1 MLVLQGEHG
10 EQWEGGGGGAAAAA
24 GEEQCGRGGGGPG
37 ARRRLENTVRLGE
50 EGRRAGGSLDQA
62 AMSRWAGRVSR
73 RVTTCLAR
81 SAKLV
86 ARAAPQTSPSGPEA
100 SIPRRC
106 RGWCGGGGEV
116 WCGVVLVVVVR
127 W

>member
-1 MLVLQGEHG
+1 MLWSGDFNPEVVGQLWTRLRVTCSQPFKFNHDSCGLSMLVLQGEHG

-24 GEEQCGRGGGGPG
+24 GVEQCGRGGGGPG

-62 AMSRWAGRVSR
+62 AMSR
-73 RVTTCLAR
+73 

-100 SIPRRC
+100 SIPRR
-106 RGWCGGGGEV
+106 
-116 WCGVVLVVVVR
+116 
-127 W
+127 